1 MAVRTD
7 DITALLKQQILNFTV
22 APTQTDVGEVVEVGD
37 GIALVSGLKGAMA
50 GELLEFTKNGVLGI
64 ALNLNPD
71 SVGIIIMGDYATIEE
86 GDLVRST
93 GRIASV
99 PVGDSLI
106 GRVIN
111 AVGQPIDGKGPIA
124 SDKYRPV
131 ERIAPGVIKRAP
143 VNEPVEIGRA
153 SCRERV

>member
-99 PVGDSLI
+99 PVGDALI

-124 SDKYRPV
+124 SDK
-131 ERIAPGVIKRAP
+131 
-143 VNEPVEIGRA
+143 
-153 SCRERV
+153 

>member
-124 SDKYRPV
+124 SDKYPLEDPAR
-131 ERIAPGVIKRAP
+131 
-143 VNEPVEIGRA
+143 
-153 SCRERV
+153 